1 VSAWITGLT
10 STAVNTKSPVV
21 TAVPSVI
28 GWMLMP
34 VATPIAG
41 GTVMPSSRIASERV
55 PVDVARLHGARLPHG
70 AVDVRPIDRGGR
82 PRGGNECES
91 ECKNKHENLRLAVV
105 HKK

>member
-55 PVDVARLHGARLPHG
+55 PVDV
-70 AVDVRPIDRGGR
+70 RPIDRGGR